1 MAWKKNKIED
11 GSVATVLQPGQ
22 QVRLVEHGGPYD
34 PFDVA
39 AVFQAGRQVRN
50 TDLRLPVPDDEILS
64 ARVLADGRIGIVT
77 INGRKVYFTPAADSP
92 AVAAPEA

>member
-1 MAWKKNKIED
+1 MAWKKTKIEEQI
-11 GSVATVLQPGQ
+11 QPIDSEESAQ
-22 QVRLVEHGGPYD
+22 S
-34 PFDVA
+34 VA

-77 INGRKVYFTPAADSP
+77 INGRKVYFTPAPDSP